1 MKIRLL
7 IVIGLL
13 LITSGCIN
21 REVKDVF
28 VKPIQNTNE
37 IKFLYT
43 PGTYKGEA
51 NGYNGKIVV
60 SVTVTDSKI
69 TAIEILQQQES
80 NYFVDENGVA
90 IGETIDDEL
99 DNPIDETTEGEGTE
113 TEGPEVEP
121 TEIDVFGEMD
131 GLINM
136 IILEQTT
143 NLDLSTGATITKRGL
158 IEAIQRALA
167 EASL

>member
-13 LITSGCIN
+13 LVTSGCIN
-21 REVKDVF
+21 REVRDVF
-28 VKPIQNTNE
+28 VKPVQTTNE

-43 PGTYKGEA
+43 PGTYRGEA

-60 SVTVTDSKI
+60 NVTVTDSKI
-69 TAIEILQQQES
+69 TAIEIVQQKET
-80 NYFVDENGVA
+80 NYFVDENGVT
-90 IGETIDDEL
+90 IGEATDDEL
-99 DNPIDETTEGEGTE
+99 DNPIDETTEGENIE
-113 TEGPEVEP
+113 TDEEVEP
-121 TEIDVFGEMD
+121 IEIDVYGEMD

-136 IILEQTT
+136 IIVEQTT
-143 NLDLSTGATITKRGL
+143 SVDISSGATISKRGL
-158 IEAIQRALA
+158 IEAIQRALT